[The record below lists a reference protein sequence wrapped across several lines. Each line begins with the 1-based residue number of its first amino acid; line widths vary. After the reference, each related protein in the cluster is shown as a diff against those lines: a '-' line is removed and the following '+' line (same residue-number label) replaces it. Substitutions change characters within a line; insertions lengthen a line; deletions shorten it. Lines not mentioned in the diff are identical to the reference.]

1 MGMFDK
7 ETQLKN
13 APEFDVA
20 QGCRIFKGEYLGKH
34 KSAEYNETTKAKV
47 WAGPVDSLESDAKEY
62 ILFGTM
68 ADQIGRID
76 NGDLPANVKMIQEG
90 RSNVLVL
97 L

>member
-13 APEFDVA
+13 ASEFDLE
-20 QGCRIFKGEYLGKH
+20 QGCRIFKGEYLGNH
-34 KSAEYNETTKAKV
+34 KSAEFNATTKAKV
-47 WAGPVDSLESDAKEY
+47 WAGPIDSVESDAKEY

-76 NGDLPANVKMIQEG
+76 AGDLPANVKMVKDG
-90 RSNVLVL
+90 RSNVLVPV
-97 L
+97 